1 MTALFLPNFRG
12 HEADEFTFYRIP
24 KLLTTD
30 ERMRTLSTDAKFLY
44 GILLDRMGLSI
55 ENGWLDERGDVY
67 IYYTVEEIMKVLNCG
82 SEKAT
87 KLLAELDS
95 NSGIGLIERV
105 RQGQGKPAKIYIKNF
120 AALRPP

>member
-1 MTALFLPNFRG
+1 MTALTLPNFRV
-12 HEADEFTFYRIP
+12 HEADEFIFYRIP

-30 ERMRTLSTDAKFLY
+30 KRLRTLSTDAKFLY

-87 KLLAELDS
+87 KLLAELDGR
-95 NSGIGLIERV
+95 SGIGLIERV
-105 RQGQGKPAKIYIKNF
+105 RQGQGKPTKIYIKNF